1 MREPLQIPVVAT
13 LKTDD
18 AIAIRNIVTTLIQAI
33 ESLRSDVEALK
44 VSSAQLKKPQYENYG
59 ARR

>member
-44 VSSAQLKKPQYENYG
+44 VSSAQSKKPQYENYG